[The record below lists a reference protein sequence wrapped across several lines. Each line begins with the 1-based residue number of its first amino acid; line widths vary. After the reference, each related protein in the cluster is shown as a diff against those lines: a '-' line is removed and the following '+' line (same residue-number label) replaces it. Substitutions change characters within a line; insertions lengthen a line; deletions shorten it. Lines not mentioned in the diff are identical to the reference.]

1 MNAHRLILACM
12 RLATKYH
19 DEETYDNKYVSQVGG
34 VKVHELKRLEIEALF
49 LLSFNLFVDSEEYE
63 KYYESLGKTCSLKKQ
78 SSSVSINSVL
88 TTVSKERVHSGI
100 VSDED
105 VEIEVQEED

>member
-12 RLATKYH
+12 RLSTKFH
-19 DEETYDNKYVSQVGG
+19 DEEMYDNKYVSQVGG
-34 VKVHELKRLEIEALF
+34 VKVHELMRLEIEALF

-63 KYYESLGKTCSLKKQ
+63 RYYESLGKTCSLKKQ

-88 TTVSKERVHSGI
+88 TAQSKERVYSGI
-100 VSDED
+100 ISDED
-105 VEIEVQEED
+105 AEIEVNEED